1 MPRHG
6 LKSSDHIRNSNT
18 LNRSISPRNHTT
30 NKPVKY
36 SQTNENRNLP
46 VTSPIPNQTYPQQSG
61 FLSNVVQGFAWGTG
75 STIAR
80 NMFESKEHFTPSS
93 NKTNENNCFEYKLCQ
108 KLNDP
113 QECFNKIDISEYTVC
128 KKLLE

>member
-1 MPRHG
+1 MPR
-6 LKSSDHIRNSNT
+6 SSSQNYK
-18 LNRSISPRNHTT
+18 T
-30 NKPVKY
+30 NKPIVHTR
-36 SQTNENRNLP
+36 TNENHSLSK
-46 VTSPIPNQTYPQQSG
+46 TTPITTQTPSQQPG

-80 NMFESKEHFTPSS
+80 NMFESKEHFTPSAL
-93 NKTNENNCFEYKLCQ
+93 NKTNENNCFEYKLCK

>member
-1 MPRHG
+1 MPRSNSVSR
-6 LKSSDHIRNSNT
+6 KSNSPNIKTNSQIYNPPQNIT
-18 LNRSISPRNHTT
+18 L
-30 NKPVKY
+30 
-36 SQTNENRNLP
+36 
-46 VTSPIPNQTYPQQSG
+46 QQPG

-80 NMFESKEHFTPSS
+80 NMFESKEHFAPSAS
-93 NKTNENNCFEYKLCQ
+93 NKTNENNCFEYKLCK

-113 QECFNKIDISEYTVC
+113 QECFNKIDISEYIVC